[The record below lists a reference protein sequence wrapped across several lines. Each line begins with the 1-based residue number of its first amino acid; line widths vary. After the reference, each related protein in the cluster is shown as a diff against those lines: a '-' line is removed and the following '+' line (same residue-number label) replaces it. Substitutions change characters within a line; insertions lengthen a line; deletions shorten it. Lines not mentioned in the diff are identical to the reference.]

1 MVIHVWIICI
11 STYCRKPVLFYFTYS
26 NTTLST
32 PMPNELVVIID
43 SVKNIKAMLLSG
55 ISVMVTGQAVL

>member
-1 MVIHVWIICI
+1 
-11 STYCRKPVLFYFTYS
+11 
-26 NTTLST
+26 
-32 PMPNELVVIID
+32 MPNELVVIID